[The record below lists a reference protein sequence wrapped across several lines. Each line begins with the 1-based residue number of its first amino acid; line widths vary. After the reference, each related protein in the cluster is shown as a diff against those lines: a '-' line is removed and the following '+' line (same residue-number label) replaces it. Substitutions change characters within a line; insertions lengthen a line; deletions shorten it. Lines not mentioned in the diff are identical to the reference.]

1 MGTMETSSTD
11 MEQAR
16 ELVNSRIDQVSQ
28 ELHEK
33 VNKALHANPE
43 TCFKEFFAHD
53 TLTSLLELHGFN
65 VTRSSY
71 GLETSFD
78 VCVGDGGRQV
88 VFCAEY
94 DALPEIGHACGHNL
108 IATSSIAAFFG
119 AAHAMCRL
127 NIPGRLRLL
136 GTPAE
141 EAGGGKAKLIDAGAF
156 DPPEDIAA
164 AIMAH
169 PISKQR
175 LNSNASLGDISG
187 LAGPKATA
195 NHKFHVEFHG
205 KTAHAAS
212 GPWGGTN
219 ALDAAVSAYQN
230 VALLRQHIRP
240 DERIHSIFEV
250 GGTVPNIIPDYTRM
264 NWCVRAPTIARA
276 DLLLERVKSCIGAG
290 AAASGCRVSYTP
302 FVPIL
307 PFC

>member
-1 MGTMETSSTD
+1 MDTSLTD
-11 MEQAR
+11 MELAR
-16 ELVNSRIDQVSQ
+16 ELANSRIDQVSH

-43 TCFKEFFAHD
+43 TAFKELFAHD

-65 VTRSSY
+65 VKRSSY
-71 GLETSFD
+71 GLETSFE
-78 VCVGDGGRQV
+78 VCVGEGGRQV

-108 IATSSIAAFFG
+108 IATSSIAAFLG
-119 AAHAMCRL
+119 AAHAMWKL

-141 EAGGGKAKLIDAGAF
+141 EGAGGKTKLIEAGAF

-169 PISKQR
+169 PTAKQR
-175 LNSNASLGDISG
+175 LNPNASLGGISG
-187 LAGPKATA
+187 LAGPKTLAS
-195 NHKFHVEFHG
+195 HKFRVEFHG
-205 KTAHAAS
+205 KTAHASS

-230 VALLRQHIRP
+230 AALLRQHIRP

-250 GGTVPNIIPDYTRM
+250 GGTVPNIIPGYTRM
-264 NWCVRAPTIARA
+264 SWNVRGPTIARA
-276 DLLLERVKSCIGAG
+276 DRLLERIKSCIDAG
-290 AAASGCRVSYTP
+290 AAASGCSVSYTP
-302 FVPIL
+302 FVPMP
-307 PFC
+307 PFW